1 MILRVADSSEVS
13 VARRAT
19 GGLARELGLDETRS
33 GRAALVVTEMA
44 TNLLKHAGGGQI
56 ALARL
61 VDHAGGLELLS
72 LDKGDGIADLPRA
85 LEDGVSSVG
94 SAGTG
99 LGAIRRQAD
108 RFAVFS
114 RPGLG
119 TAVMARLYAKNP
131 PPAPDEITIGAV
143 VAPYP
148 GETQCGDAWTY
159 ANPMKG
165 PTILSVDGSGHGP
178 LAELAARTAIDAFD
192 KNREADCPRLVET
205 IHRALAPTRGAA
217 VAVARVDRS
226 ERIVRFVG
234 VGNISGAVIV
244 GNAVRRMVSHNGTA
258 GHIAPRIREFTYP
271 YGGPN
276 GGDVTIILHSD
287 GISAKWDLDSYP
299 GLAASHPSLIAGI
312 LFRDH
317 RRGRDDASIAVLRVA
332 ARRDGT

>member
-19 GGLARELGLDETRS
+19 GDLARELGLDETRS

-56 ALARL
+56 VLDRL

-108 RFAVFS
+108 RFAAFS

-119 TAVMARLYAKNP
+119 TAVMARLYRKSP
-131 PPAPDEITIGAV
+131 PTTPDAVTIGAV

-148 GETQCGDAWTY
+148 GEKQCGDGWAY
-159 ANPMKG
+159 ANSTKG
-165 PTILSVDGSGHGP
+165 PSLLSVDGSGHGR
-178 LAELAARTAIDAFD
+178 LAELAARTAIDAFHN
-192 KNREADCPRLVET
+192 NREADGPRLVES

-217 VAVARVDRS
+217 VAVARVDQR
-226 ERIVRFVG
+226 EHVVRFVG
-234 VGNISGAVIV
+234 VGNISGAMIA

-271 YGGPN
+271 YDGSD
-276 GGDVTIILHSD
+276 GGDVTVVLHSD

-317 RRGRDDASIAVLRVA
+317 RRSRDDASIAVLRVA
-332 ARRDGT
+332 TPRDGT